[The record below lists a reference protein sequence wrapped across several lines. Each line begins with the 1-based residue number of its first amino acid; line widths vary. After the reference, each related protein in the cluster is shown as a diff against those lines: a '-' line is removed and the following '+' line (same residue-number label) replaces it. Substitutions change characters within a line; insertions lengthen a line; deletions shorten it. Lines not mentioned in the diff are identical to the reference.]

1 MPSWSTLSGA
11 TLPADDRAPIR
22 VIAADDHPMVRAGLA
37 AVIGAE
43 SDMEFVGEAA
53 TGQEA
58 VALYREH
65 RPDVVLMDLRMP
77 GGDGLTATRAILGEF
92 PAARIVVLTTYDG
105 DEDIHRA
112 LTAGAKGYLLK
123 DMLRTRVLQTI
134 RAVHR
139 GSRVIPAEIAARLAE
154 HLPRHQLSEREV
166 EVLELVAKGLSNR
179 DIARV
184 IGRAE
189 ETVKVHLKN
198 IFAKLGVEDRTEA
211 VTTALQRGILH
222 ID

>member
-1 MPSWSTLSGA
+1 M
-11 TLPADDRAPIR
+11 PIR
-22 VIAADDHPMVRAGLA
+22 VLAADDHPMVRAGLS

-43 SDMEFVGEAA
+43 PDMEFVSEASN
-53 TGQEA
+53 GQEA

-65 RPDVVLMDLRMP
+65 QPDVVLMDLRMP
-77 GGDGLTATRAILGEF
+77 GGDGLTATRAILAEF

-112 LTAGAKGYLLK
+112 LAAGAKGYLLK
-123 DMLRTRVLQTI
+123 DMLRTQVLQTI
-134 RAVHR
+134 RAVHG
-139 GSRVIPAEIAARLAE
+139 GSRVIPAEVAARLAE
-154 HLPRHQLSEREV
+154 HVPRTQLSEREV

-198 IFAKLGVEDRTEA
+198 IFAKLDVEDRTEA

>member
-11 TLPADDRAPIR
+11 TPPADDRAPIR

>member
-1 MPSWSTLSGA
+1 LSGA
-11 TLPADDRAPIR
+11 TPPADDRAPIR